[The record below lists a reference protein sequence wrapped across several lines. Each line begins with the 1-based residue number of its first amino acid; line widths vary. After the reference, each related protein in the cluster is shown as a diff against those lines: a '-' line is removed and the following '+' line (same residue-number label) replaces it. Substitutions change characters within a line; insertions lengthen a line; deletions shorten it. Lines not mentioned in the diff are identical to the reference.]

1 MFYTWL
7 AEFGQ
12 ERNRK
17 KVPLVALNDGH
28 EQDEYGQSPVV
39 VRTFREKLFH
49 SLNSE
54 GERGKATNAV
64 KAIGLLIALSIG
76 LAVVATEPVVRSSL
90 GDLLVKLD
98 ITVAIIF
105 LIEYILRLWVAP
117 LRKGARRGI
126 RGVCDYAITPLAI
139 LDLIAIA
146 PTILGFITPELYL
159 LRIIRLA
166 RIGRVGRSKRF
177 RKSIRH
183 FNEAITAKKEAL
195 QISAIYSGIVIS
207 VSSILMFLAE
217 GNIQKEQ
224 FGSIPRCLWWAVVT
238 VTTVGYGDTYPVTAL
253 GKLVAA
259 LTAISG
265 IAVIAIPIGI
275 ISAGFTESLGS
286 ETSKEDS

>member
-1 MFYTWL
+1 M
-7 AEFGQ
+7 
-12 ERNRK
+12 
-17 KVPLVALNDGH
+17 
-28 EQDEYGQSPVV
+28 
-39 VRTFREKLFH
+39 RTFRKKLFH

-54 GERGKATNAV
+54 GEQGEATNAV
-64 KAIGLLIALSIG
+64 KAIGLVIALSIG

-98 ITVAIIF
+98 IAVAIIF
-105 LIEYILRLWVAP
+105 LVEYILRLWVAP
-117 LRKGARRGI
+117 LREGARRGI
-126 RGVCDYAITPLAI
+126 QGTWDYAITPLAI

-183 FNEAITAKKEAL
+183 FNEVITAKKEAL

-286 ETSKEDS
+286 ETSREDS